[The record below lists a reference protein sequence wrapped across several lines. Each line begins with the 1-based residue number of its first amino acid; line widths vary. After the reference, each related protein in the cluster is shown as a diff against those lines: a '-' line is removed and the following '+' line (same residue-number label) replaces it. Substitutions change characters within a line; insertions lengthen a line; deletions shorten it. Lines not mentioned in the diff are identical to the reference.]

1 MATAKLDRDRAEGG
15 SLGRFWRAWLRAYFG
30 IWAVTLGVALLVVAG
45 AGDVRAPVRDVL
57 GARLDP
63 ELNAPPRL
71 GHLLEL
77 AAHNLPIAAWPVLL
91 GVVGA
96 HRHPTARRIADVVV
110 TAAMGA
116 NTVIVGSALGAYG
129 TALLPYVPQLPLEW
143 AGLALG
149 ASAWLVQ
156 RRRALTVLE
165 GALCVGVIA
174 SVLLIAAALE
184 TVAVPHR

>member
-1 MATAKLDRDRAEGG
+1 MATAELDRDRAEGN
-15 SLGRFWRAWLRAYFG
+15 SLGGFWRAWLRTYG
-30 IWAVTLGVALLVVAG
+30 RIWTATLGVALLVATG
-45 AGDVRAPVRDVL
+45 AGDVRAPVRHVL

-71 GHLLEL
+71 GHILAL
-77 AAHNLPIAAWPVLL
+77 AAHNFPIAAWPVLL

-110 TAAMGA
+110 AGAMTA
-116 NTVIVGSALGAYG
+116 NILIVGSALGAYG
-129 TALLPYVPQLPLEW
+129 TALLPYLPQLPLEW

-149 ASAWLVQ
+149 VSSWVVQ
-156 RRRALTVLE
+156 RRRALTVRE

-174 SVLLIAAALE
+174 CVLLLAAALE